1 MKNLVSASLVALFSL
16 WAGLPMARACAWCRP
31 RVEAGIHDAAYGQ
44 RLLLVL
50 LPVALLLAVGLG
62 IFFWDKRWL
71 RYGSR

>member
-1 MKNLVSASLVALFSL
+1 MKNLVSTLLVALFSL
-16 WAGLPMARACAWCRP
+16 SGALPMARACTWCRP

-62 IFFWDKRWL
+62 LFFWDKRWL